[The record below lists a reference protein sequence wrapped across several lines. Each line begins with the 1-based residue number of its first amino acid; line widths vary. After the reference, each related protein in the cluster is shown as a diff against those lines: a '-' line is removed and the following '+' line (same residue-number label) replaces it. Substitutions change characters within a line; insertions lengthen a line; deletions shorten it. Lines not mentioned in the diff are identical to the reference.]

1 MRPFPEGTCGVVV
14 DPEDDL
20 EVEPDPQLMAQV
32 SDILSA
38 LTSFN
43 RDARALVFNVCET
56 LPIPGIGVC
65 NLCVLFSSFF
75 CNCYC
80 Y

>member
-1 MRPFPEGTCGVVV
+1 MRPSPEGTCGVVV

-56 LPIPGIGVC
+56 LPIPGIGV
-65 NLCVLFSSFF
+65 
-75 CNCYC
+75 
-80 Y
+80 